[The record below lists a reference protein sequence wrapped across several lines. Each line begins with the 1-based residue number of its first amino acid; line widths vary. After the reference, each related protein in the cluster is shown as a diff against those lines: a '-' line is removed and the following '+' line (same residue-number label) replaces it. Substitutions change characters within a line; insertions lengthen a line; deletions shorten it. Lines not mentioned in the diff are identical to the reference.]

1 MPHSFSLLRRA
12 ACTLAGALALGACNR
27 AEYAMLPRSASYLGT
42 KPVASAPRPAAAAA
56 TRSQV
61 VAPTA
66 SAAPSAATTTPEA
79 VATAP
84 EAVIT
89 TPKVTAK
96 ASAAPVA
103 PVVAAPV
110 AAALAPA
117 TAAPLAPEAAA
128 VATTP
133 AAPAKLNLVQR
144 LALKKISKQ
153 LDKLAAQSPQLKQ
166 RDAAAGTSRVG
177 GNLRSAIIFGVVG
190 LILTLL
196 GGIAGIFYV
205 LGVIFILIGLVFLL
219 LWVLDEA

>member
-1 MPHSFSLLRRA
+1 MQHSFSLLRRA
-12 ACTLAGALALGACNR
+12 ALTLAGALALGACNR

-42 KPVASAPRPAAAAA
+42 KAATVAPRPAAPVAANPQAAA
-56 TRSQV
+56 P
-61 VAPTA
+61 VASPAT
-66 SAAPSAATTTPEA
+66 PSATAL
-79 VATAP
+79 AP

-89 TPKVTAK
+89 TPKAVAKTPAATTTPVAVAPPAPATAT
-96 ASAAPVA
+96 PVA
-103 PVVAAPV
+103 PA
-110 AAALAPA
+110 
-117 TAAPLAPEAAA
+117 AAPLAPEAA
-128 VATTP
+128 VATAP

-144 LALKKISKQ
+144 LAMKKISKQ
-153 LDKLAAQSPQLKQ
+153 LNKLAAQSPQLKQ